1 MEIEGLG
8 WLAGGGDRRVWDRWE
23 MGSFDERERERER
36 ERDYTFWLFYYYY
49 YYYYY
54 YF

>member
-23 MGSFDERERERER
+23 MGSFDVRERERERER
-36 ERDYTFWLFYYYY
+36 ERLYVLVVFIIIIIIK
-49 YYYYY
+49 
-54 YF
+54 

>member
-8 WLAGGGDRRVWDRWE
+8 WLAGGGDKRVWDRWE
-23 MGSFDERERERER
+23 MGCFDERGRER

-54 YF
+54 F

>member
-23 MGSFDERERERER
+23 MGSFDERER
-36 ERDYTFWLFYYYY
+36 DYMFWLFLLLLLLLNRWYS
-49 YYYYY
+49 
-54 YF
+54 